1 MNGEEPRT
9 EASDWARR
17 SARRA
22 IMALAAA
29 MLLLVMSIG
38 VLAIDLEHRT

>member
-1 MNGEEPRT
+1 MSGEEPQDR
-9 EASDWARR
+9 ASAWARR

-38 VLAIDLEHRT
+38 VLAIGLEHRT